1 MSRQMLTRRYLLV
14 RPKEKEE
21 EEKDIG
27 CWSRWLVSD
36 EEDDGVLANFLK
48 KKIEGGH
55 RSQAGS
61 PVIVCVEITRNCP
74 YVCHDT

>member
-1 MSRQMLTRRYLLV
+1 MLTRRYLLV

-36 EEDDGVLANFLK
+36 EEGDGVLANFLK

-55 RSQAGS
+55 RS
-61 PVIVCVEITRNCP
+61 
-74 YVCHDT
+74 